1 MQFFTG
7 NPNLQS
13 VFLFWKKVMG
23 VQSEVARASH
33 GQLDAAKMKVSYFH
47 CLPVLA

>member
-13 VFLFWKKVMG
+13 VFLYLFWKKVMG
-23 VQSEVARASH
+23 VESEVGRASH
-33 GQLDAAKMKVSYFH
+33 GQFDATK
-47 CLPVLA
+47 